1 MLVLPAGSI
10 HWNAASKKCDA
21 ALTRPT
27 MAYTACIYGSAVRS
41 DCLCS
46 LRLSVCLLSPTTLT
60 ARGIRSWPS
69 SSCRPRTALATH
81 DVQADEGTAAGR
93 AGSSKAQETSCI

>member
-1 MLVLPAGSI
+1 MR
-10 HWNAASKKCDA
+10 C
-21 ALTRPT
+21 
-27 MAYTACIYGSAVRS
+27 SADSPHDGLYRVHIWR
-41 DCLCS
+41 CGA
-46 LRLSVCLLSPTTLT
+46 LRLSLQRSSVCLLSSTTLT

-69 SSCRPRTALATH
+69 SSCRPRTVLATH